1 MTLLLVVISIATQ
14 FFYTQDDAT
23 TEGRKTQ
30 SDDNDDS
37 LKKEFEGFRRKY
49 ITVYLVIMLADWMQG
64 THMYT
69 LYLSYNVNVSAL
81 FITGFLS
88 GTIFA
93 PFLGSFVDKFG
104 RKNACIVYCVLEII
118 INTLEHSHNFS
129 ILLLGRVLGGI
140 STNLLFSAFESWMT
154 TEHRKKGFPE
164 EWMSTTY
171 SQVNLILKSMV
182 LFFLFLLNFPNFIK
196 SKCKRTMLSLK

>member
-1 MTLLLVVISIATQ
+1 MSANGVYEAIKTFLPDWPEWALDVLLVMTLLLVVISIATQ

-69 LYLSYNVNVSAL
+69 FTCHTTL
-81 FITGFLS
+81 TFL
-88 GTIFA
+88 
-93 PFLGSFVDKFG
+93 
-104 RKNACIVYCVLEII
+104 R
-118 INTLEHSHNFS
+118 FS
-129 ILLLGRVLGGI
+129 LQD
-140 STNLLFSAFESWMT
+140 S
-154 TEHRKKGFPE
+154 
-164 EWMSTTY
+164 
-171 SQVNLILKSMV
+171 
-182 LFFLFLLNFPNFIK
+182 
-196 SKCKRTMLSLK
+196 